1 MEITQDYDNRT
12 IGDTKWTNR
21 RELNSLTEYYD
32 ESASSFRDKFA
43 ILDRIDG
50 NKKKDNIYLILG
62 NATRQLYRV
71 FKEKNVNF
79 MHSKVKS
86 SIVYYFNS
94 LETEA
99 MIHFSDY
106 VKMIAMY
113 VNDLEKSVS
122 TENKNNSFIDKI
134 PFLKQK
140 ENRIVPVLNKEKIQK
155 ELDIYNNIANQI
167 AFFDIE
173 KDIEKAVN
181 NHLDWMMSKEEFT
194 GLNINKEIDSINQ
207 ELSSLGI
214 NKRIDY
220 RDNNKEKNNN
230 FDDSLKKVQDK
241 NKELEEFL
249 KNEYNDSE
257 IAEESSLGISKEND
271 YREKTKELDDKVRK
285 ELEKSVKNGYKDD
298 AETAEIIEIM
308 EKYKNDIN
316 QSDSSI
322 DNKTGRRL

>member
-1 MEITQDYDNRT
+1 MELTQDYDNRT
-12 IGDTKWTNR
+12 FEDTKWTNR
-21 RELNSLTEYYD
+21 RELDSLTEFYD
-32 ESASSFRDKFA
+32 EMASSFRDNFPS
-43 ILDRIDG
+43 LDKIDG
-50 NKKKDNIYLILG
+50 NIKKDNLYIILG

-140 ENRIVPVLNKEKIQK
+140 ENRIVPVLNKEKMQK
-155 ELDIYNNIANQI
+155 EIDIYNNIANQI
-167 AFFDIE
+167 VFFDIE
-173 KDIEKAVN
+173 KNIEQAVN
-181 NHLDWMMSKEEFT
+181 YYLDWMMSQDEFT

-214 NKRIDY
+214 NKKIEHRENIE
-220 RDNNKEKNNN
+220 EKNYNIE
-230 FDDSLKKVQDK
+230 DLEKKLLDK
-241 NKELEEFL
+241 FKEIEEYL
-249 KNEYNDSE
+249 KNEY
-257 IAEESSLGISKEND
+257 
-271 YREKTKELDDKVRK
+271 
-285 ELEKSVKNGYKDD
+285 KDD
-298 AETAEIIEIM
+298 ADIAEKIETM
-308 EKYKNDIN
+308 EKIKNDIN
-316 QSDSSI
+316 QSNPSI
-322 DNKTGRRL
+322 DNKTGRRV